1 MEVGRPLTLAQAIR
15 EARRQAGS
23 HDRLAR
29 AVGTTRNTII
39 QWEKGVRPREQW
51 WDALAAAG
59 VPYELLSEPA
69 AEPSVLDRLAELEA
83 ILARVENRQR
93 QTRRDIAAIRQDIG
107 SLAVSVADLSSS
119 LAAVVREALADPP
132 PQTRR
137 KRQAG

>member
-51 WDALAAAG
+51 WAALAAAG
-59 VPYELLSEPA
+59 VPAELLSEPA
-69 AEPSVLDRLAELEA
+69 EEPSLQERLARLEATLDRIET
-83 ILARVENRQR
+83 RQKG
-93 QTRRDIAAIRQDIG
+93 TRQDIG
-107 SLAVSVADLSSS
+107 RLAKAVVDLTGLVEDA
-119 LAAVVREALADPP
+119 LAASPRRRP
-132 PQTRR
+132 R

>member
-51 WDALAAAG
+51 WAALAAAG
-59 VPYELLSEPA
+59 VPAELLSEPA
-69 AEPSVLDRLAELEA
+69 EEPSLQERLARLEATLDRIET
-83 ILARVENRQR
+83 RQKG
-93 QTRRDIAAIRQDIG
+93 TRQDIG
-107 SLAVSVADLSSS
+107 RLAK
-119 LAAVVREALADPP
+119 AVVDLTGLVEDALATSPRRQP
-132 PQTRR
+132 R